1 MFGSSLTRRA
11 FLHGSAVVAGSL
23 GVVGKSPAKAST
35 PGTVWLEMDQAE
47 LDAAYDQRNYA
58 VNMFDVIKRYV
69 VNSET
74 ARTALGSP
82 RRFAYGDKAIEAL
95 DVYPA
100 AGGKASIK
108 ASIKTSIKGIKRRS
122 SIKTPIKAPIKAPIH
137 VFVHGGA
144 WRQGTAK
151 DTGFPAELFVNA
163 GAHYVVPDFDWVQNV
178 DNKLEVLADQVRRAL
193 AWVYR
198 NAGKFGGDPDRIFVS
213 GHSAGGHLAGVL
225 LTTDWRA
232 DFGLPNNLVK
242 GALLSSGMY
251 DLEPV
256 RRSARRSYVD
266 FTDAVVEALSPQRHI
281 DKLRAPLVV
290 AYGTLESPEF
300 QRQSRDFAAAV
311 KAAGK
316 PVQVL
321 VGQHY
326 NHFEILETLASPYGL
341 LGRAALEQMQLHK

>member
-23 GVVGKSPAKAST
+23 GVVGKSSAKAST
-35 PGTVWLEMDQAE
+35 SGTVWMDMDQAE

-58 VNMFDVIKRYV
+58 VNMLDVIKRYGV
-69 VNSET
+69 SSDT

-108 ASIKTSIKGIKRRS
+108 TP
-122 SIKTPIKAPIKAPIH
+122 IKTPIKAPIKAPIH

-151 DTGFPAELFVNA
+151 DTAFPAELFVNA

-225 LTTDWRA
+225 VTTDWRA

-311 KAAGK
+311 KVAGK

-341 LGRAALEQMQLHK
+341 LGRAALEQMQLHR